1 MIESRCGI
9 LCSACSFKKDGICSG
24 CLQIQKPFWG
34 DACPAKDCCESKKQE
49 HCGTCK
55 EFPCDLLNQFAYDE
69 SQGDNGLRIEQCKKW
84 KNNQQNQ
91 QCIPILTSVYTLS
104 ICSNQICLSVEIST
118 PPPDCCFVLIFL
130 LTIYPFSLSSDR
142 CQNFH
147 NFLRI

>member
-34 DACPAKDCCESKKQE
+34 DACPVKNCCESKKQE

-55 EFPCDLLNQFAYDE
+55 EFPCDLLNQFAFDE

-84 KNNQQNQ
+84 KNN
-91 QCIPILTSVYTLS
+91 
-104 ICSNQICLSVEIST
+104 
-118 PPPDCCFVLIFL
+118 
-130 LTIYPFSLSSDR
+130 
-142 CQNFH
+142 
-147 NFLRI
+147 